1 LGHSKQ
7 KILQKIGNSEKSVD
21 EDYSTLKTQYK
32 AMAKLI
38 KSIDGELKKQSKSE
52 TFNVSFELL
61 GTSIGKF
68 YEDDP
73 QESHKAAEFTN
84 AIASIKAA
92 IVEYNEYQKQIS
104 TLVQEYLGKLLAIKP
119 KITERENLHLDYDKW
134 RNQVKTYQ
142 EKPPKEAEKME
153 QAEKKYENYKE
164 LFESSNNDVIQT
176 LSSFY
181 ENRYQDFDGA
191 YSLLVTS
198 QYKLFTRIL
207 IAFQEL
213 RSKGSS
219 NPMSPMS
226 LQSYQ
231 SNSSNQS
238 SSNQPT
244 ATTKS
249 LPNPWANQ
257 STPQTQEESPKT
269 AKKLPDPKVSLLL
282 NKSKAK
288 KAKAIYEYE
297 ANEDNELSFKEDDI
311 ITIIEEVP
319 DSQWWKGECKG
330 SIGLFPNNYVEIIAE
345 VDNSS
350 EKQRKEAEDL
360 RKQQEEAE
368 KKRLEEISRK
378 KKQEEEFKKETRR
391 RQKEK
396 RRN

>member
-1 LGHSKQ
+1 
-7 KILQKIGNSEKSVD
+7 
-21 EDYSTLKTQYK
+21 
-32 AMAKLI
+32 
-38 KSIDGELKKQSKSE
+38 
-52 TFNVSFELL
+52 
-61 GTSIGKF
+61 
-68 YEDDP
+68 
-73 QESHKAAEFTN
+73 
-84 AIASIKAA
+84 
-92 IVEYNEYQKQIS
+92 
-104 TLVQEYLGKLLAIKP
+104 
-119 KITERENLHLDYDKW
+119 
-134 RNQVKTYQ
+134 
-142 EKPPKEAEKME
+142 
-153 QAEKKYENYKE
+153 
-164 LFESSNNDVIQT
+164 
-176 LSSFY
+176 
-181 ENRYQDFDGA
+181 
-191 YSLLVTS
+191 LLVTS

-249 LPNPWANQ
+249 LPNPWSHQ

-269 AKKLPDPKVSLLL
+269 AKKIPDPKVSLLL

-297 ANEDNELSFKEDDI
+297 ANEDNEISFKEDDI

-350 EKQRKEAEDL
+350 EKQRKEAEEL

-368 KKRLEEISRK
+368 KKRLEEIARKKKQDEEFK
-378 KKQEEEFKKETRR
+378 KKQEEDKKRREETERKIKEEEEKRKRDEELKKKQQSVPSKVSTPSKTMIKALFDFDANEVNELSFKENDILVLIEKPEDSDWWKGELNGKQGLFPSNYVEVIKETAPVKIPVVPSKPKTPVVASKPKYKANFDYDA
-391 RQKEK
+391 QEVNELSFKENDIITLIEK
-396 RRN
+396 VPDSDWWKGELNGKQGLFPSNFTDPI